1 MVASPLTGSS
11 ETSLL
16 KRYSTDKLVEDWKT
30 TFQIDIS
37 EEIHNHSE
45 ICLYECNQTKLRF
58 FSPSDVAGSGKLYEQ
73 LQQFDWFYMPHK
85 WEHGVALGDLK
96 DCKQVLE
103 VGSAFGDFIESGI
116 KSGLNIQGL
125 ELNEAA
131 VTVCQEKKLPVS
143 RVDLE
148 DFANQYPES
157 QDAIC
162 SFQVLEHIPD
172 PKSFIDASLKA
183 LKSNGQLI
191 FCVPN
196 VESFLGHQ
204 YNLLDMPPH
213 HMLQWSEDAFKALE
227 KIFPLKLE
235 KVIREPLETYH
246 VSAYIHAYGRYFN
259 SITPLSRI
267 LFNRLT
273 IPVYE
278 RLLHFGL
285 RKKLTGQSLYVQ
297 FRKVS

>member
-1 MVASPLTGSS
+1 MIMSPLTGDNDI
-11 ETSLL
+11 SLI
-16 KRYSTDKLVEDWKT
+16 KKLPTEQLIKDWKT
-30 TFQIDIS
+30 VFKIDIS
-37 EEIHNHSE
+37 DEIHDCSE
-45 ICLYECNQTKLRF
+45 IHLYECNQTKLRF
-58 FSPSDVAGSGKLYEQ
+58 FSPSNLAGSGKLYEQ
-73 LQQFDWFYMPHK
+73 LQQFDWFYIPHK
-85 WEHGVALGDLK
+85 WEHDVALEDLQ

-103 VGSAFGDFIESGI
+103 VGSAFGDFVESGI
-116 KSGLNIQGL
+116 KVGLNIQGL

-131 VTVCQEKKLPVS
+131 VTICQKKNLPVS

-148 DFANQYPES
+148 DFANQYPKS

-172 PKSFIDASLKA
+172 PKSFIDASIKA
-183 LKSNGQLI
+183 LRSDGKLI

-196 VESFLGHQ
+196 IQSFLGYQ

-235 KVIREPLETYH
+235 RVLREPLATYH
-246 VSAYIHAYGRYFN
+246 VLAYINTYGQYFR

-278 RLLHFGL
+278 RFLNFGL
-285 RKKLTGQSLYVQ
+285 RKQLTGQSLYVQ
-297 FRKVS
+297 FRQIS

>member
-16 KRYSTDKLVEDWKT
+16 KRFSTDKLVEDWKT
-30 TFQIDIS
+30 AFQIDIS
-37 EEIHNHSE
+37 EEVHNHSE

-73 LQQFDWFYMPHK
+73 LQRFDWFYMPHK

-116 KSGLNIQGL
+116 KSGLKIQGL

-131 VTVCQEKKLPVS
+131 VTICQEKKLPVS

-148 DFANQYPES
+148 DFANQYAES

-183 LKSNGQLI
+183 LKPDGKLI

-196 VESFLGHQ
+196 IESFLGHQ

-235 KVIREPLETYH
+235 KVIREPLEAYH
-246 VSAYIHAYGRYFN
+246 VSAYIHAYGQHFS